1 MGRTDYWTMKEIGV
15 LFGVTSH
22 VIGKTLKRL
31 SLRTIEGK
39 PSQLAFDLGLVEQR
53 WSLDAYTWVWNLEK
67 TVPFLEQAGLER
79 VREAAE

>member
-1 MGRTDYWTMKEIGV
+1 MGRSDFWTMKEIGG

-31 SLRTIEGK
+31 SLRTPEGK
-39 PSQLAFDLGLVEQR
+39 PSRLAFDLDLVEQR

-67 TVPFLEQAGLER
+67 TVPLLEQVGLER
-79 VREAAE
+79 VREVTE